1 MAPQTAELETIFA
14 LSTAPGRAGIAVIRV
29 SGSSAG
35 NALKILTNKEKTPE
49 PRRLVR
55 AALRDPGDRAIIDRG
70 LVAWFPGPGSA
81 TGENLAELHLH
92 GGPAV
97 VSGVLRALAGLPGL
111 RLAEPGEF
119 TRRAFD
125 AGRLDLAEVEGLAD
139 LVAAET
145 DAQRRQALALTEGTL
160 SLAVAGWREILLAD
174 LAHLEA
180 AIDFPDEGLPGS
192 LVQTATGRA
201 TALRHEMSDMIEQG
215 HRGARV
221 RAGISI
227 AIIGP
232 PNAGKSSLLNRLA
245 DREAAIVAETAG
257 TTRDIVEVQMDLG
270 GYPVSL
276 ADTAGLREENEN
288 GQDSLSEIEREG
300 IRRARERAASA
311 DMVLVLVEMG
321 EQARIIEEFV
331 TLGGGRSTL
340 VVNKIDRRGDSDSRL
355 IGDFGSNSKLERPVY
370 YISAMTGEGIDELAV
385 GVCEEVV
392 RRFAVPQGAP
402 VVARLRQREALT
414 DCVRALERC
423 ASAPLPEL
431 AAEDLRL
438 ALRALDRLVG
448 RSDVEDIL
456 DVIFRDFCIGK

>member
-1 MAPQTAELETIFA
+1 MTPRTAELETIFA
-14 LSTAPGRAGIAVIRV
+14 LSTAAGRAGIAVIRV
-29 SGSSAG
+29 SGPFAG
-35 NALKILTNKEKTPE
+35 VALKLLTKKEEAPG

-55 AALRDPGDRAIIDRG
+55 AALRDPADNSILDRG

-81 TGENLAELHLH
+81 TGEDLAELHLH

-97 VSGVLRALAGLPGL
+97 VAGVLQALARLPGL

-160 SLAVAGWREILLAD
+160 SLAVAGWRAILLAD

-192 LVQTATGRA
+192 LVQTATERV

-215 HRGARV
+215 RRGERI

-227 AIIGP
+227 VIIGP

-245 DREAAIVAETAG
+245 DREAAIVAVTAG
-257 TTRDIVEVQMDLG
+257 TTRDVVEVQMDLG
-270 GYPVSL
+270 GYAVSL
-276 ADTAGLREENEN
+276 ADTAGLRDSDDN

-300 IRRARERAASA
+300 MRRARARAASA
-311 DMVLVLVEMG
+311 DLVLVLVEVG
-321 EQARIIEEFV
+321 EQARIIEEFLM
-331 TLGGGRSTL
+331 LGGCRSTL
-340 VVNKIDRRGDSDSRL
+340 VVNKIDQRGDGNNVLVGDS
-355 IGDFGSNSKLERPVY
+355 GSSIKIERPVY
-370 YISAMTGEGIDELAV
+370 YISAKTGEGIDELAD

-414 DCVRALERC
+414 DCVQALERC
-423 ASAPLPEL
+423 AITPLPEL